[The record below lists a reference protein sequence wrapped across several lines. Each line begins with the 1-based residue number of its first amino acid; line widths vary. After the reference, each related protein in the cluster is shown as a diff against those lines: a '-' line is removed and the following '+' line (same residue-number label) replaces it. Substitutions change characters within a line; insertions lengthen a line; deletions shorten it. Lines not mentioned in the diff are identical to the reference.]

1 MADIA
6 DALTNSLSRNGEGG
20 MLVPMTFGDGFM
32 TAPGIAFSTEPSL
45 GFWRAASKDLQ
56 VAVASQ
62 SRMRWTENGVDV
74 WDPTVL
80 PSGNWVALV
89 SPTGLSLPYLKL
101 TGGVITGNVQLN
113 NGGAITQLG
122 PTNAASNTTY
132 NTDTSATYDTSTAAI
147 PHIFKTGAV
156 ARFTVNSAGAEVPT
170 GLVLTLW
177 NPANNGFNQMFCGAA
192 AANYFVG
199 GTVTEHAF
207 YTASVLQAAINATGL
222 TLGVLIGTN
231 RIDILGANNEV
242 ATYNDGMT
250 VRSLNQTVWSKYGWA
265 GINTVTSFGFAVNDA
280 KIGFVD
286 ANGFNVLTGKSFFA
300 GATAA
305 ISNVTVG
312 SILGL
317 KMRDSEGWKGPA
329 LYHNDAAQQ
338 SGQVVVTTSDPGVG
352 PGVYA
357 PGTIVLVRDA

>member
-20 MLVPMTFGDGFM
+20 MLVPIPFGDGFM
-32 TAPGIAFSTEPSL
+32 TAPGISFSLEPSL

-56 VAVASQ
+56 VTVASQ
-62 SRMRWTENGVDV
+62 SRMRWTENGVDI
-74 WDPTVL
+74 WDPSIL
-80 PSGNWVALV
+80 PSGNWVAL
-89 SPTGLSLPYLKL
+89 SGATGLNFLPLA
-101 TGGVITGNVQLN
+101 GGTITGSLDVDGALNVDGLTFFN
-113 NGGAITQLG
+113 DDVVF
-122 PTNAASNTTY
+122 
-132 NTDTSATYDTSTAAI
+132 TDTVSVNTG
-147 PHIFKTGAV
+147 KT
-156 ARFTVNSAGAEVPT
+156 F
-170 GLVLTLW
+170 TLW
-177 NPANNGFNQMFCGAA
+177 NPAMDGFNQMFCGAA

-207 YTASVLQAAINATGL
+207 YTASTLQAAINATGL

-242 ATYNDGMT
+242 ATFNDGMT
-250 VRSLNQTVWSKYGWA
+250 IRSLNQTVWSKYGWA
-265 GINTVTSFGFAVNDA
+265 GINTVTNFGFAVNDA
-280 KIGFVD
+280 KVGFFD
-286 ANGFNVLTGKSFFA
+286 ANGLNVLTGKSFFA

-305 ISNVTVG
+305 MSNVTVG

-329 LYHNDAAQQ
+329 LYHNDAAQT